1 MENNLF
7 DLGVDN
13 VYGRNLYYNDRGVSN
28 KVLFFFIEVIL
39 SVLYL
44 KKDMLVIRKWLFLNW

>member
-44 KKDMLVIRKWLFLNW
+44 KKDMLVIRK